1 MCVPYFNAL
10 CRMLLKWTGSWNLL
24 MCAITYLKL
33 GGQQTIRIMTR
44 NHHFCKICF
53 RTVYST
59 ACYLIFYVLILML
72 DKINI
77 VLKKHIPRNII
88 IRIGLYRHK
97 LSPMVKKPHV
107 SCFKIYFN
115 LKKFST
121 FWYTAI
127 FFSGDLGKQT
137 IYLCTIKAWLWVRN
151 IRNTKMHSFSCVKL
165 RAHPFAAFLCISKS
179 IKSVSGNHGLMDQ

>member
-1 MCVPYFNAL
+1 MPHAFEMNW
-10 CRMLLKWTGSWNLL
+10 LLKLIDV
-24 MCAITYLKL
+24 CAITYLKL

-59 ACYLIFYVLILML
+59 ACYLFFFMYLFWCLIRYILF
-72 DKINI
+72 K
-77 VLKKHIPRNII
+77 KKHIPRNII

-137 IYLCTIKAWLWVRN
+137 VYLCTIKAWLWVRN
-151 IRNTKMHSFSCVKL
+151 IRNTKNAFI
-165 RAHPFAAFLCISKS
+165 FLCQVESTSFCRLSMHIQ
-179 IKSVSGNHGLMDQ
+179 IYQICIW

>member
-1 MCVPYFNAL
+1 MPHAFEMNW
-10 CRMLLKWTGSWNLL
+10 LLKLIDV
-24 MCAITYLKL
+24 CAITYLKL

-115 LKKFST
+115 FKKFLH
-121 FWYTAI
+121 FDI
-127 FFSGDLGKQT
+127 LP
-137 IYLCTIKAWLWVRN
+137 
-151 IRNTKMHSFSCVKL
+151 SFSQ
-165 RAHPFAAFLCISKS
+165 AI
-179 IKSVSGNHGLMDQ
+179 

>member
-1 MCVPYFNAL
+1 MPHAFEMNW
-10 CRMLLKWTGSWNLL
+10 LLKLIDV
-24 MCAITYLKL
+24 CAITYLKL

-72 DKINI
+72 DKIYI

-88 IRIGLYRHK
+88 IRIGLYTHK

-137 IYLCTIKAWLWVRN
+137 IYLCTIKAWLNWVRN
-151 IRNTKMHSFSCVKL
+151 IGNTKNAFI
-165 RAHPFAAFLCISKS
+165 FLCQVEKTSFCRLSMHIQ
-179 IKSVSGNHGLMDQ
+179 IYQVCIW